1 MSVGR
6 WARVRSAR
14 GSTLTVACYGGAAVG
29 LAALVFVLLDQ
40 PTGRDVLLVA
50 LGLVLVLGAIE
61 FLGQQP
67 ESPTHGV
74 TTPG

>member
-1 MSVGR
+1 L
-6 WARVRSAR
+6 ARYR
-14 GSTLTVACYGGAAVG
+14 AAVG

-40 PTGRDVLLVA
+40 PTGLAVLLVA
-50 LGLVLVLGAIE
+50 LGLVLVLGIVE

-74 TTPG
+74 DTAAGTPG